1 MSPRFIRPSLTL
13 CVMMFLLGAPACG
26 QVLDLDSYTKTNSGP
41 GGAGGMGS
49 GGEAGQGG
57 MAGQAGQ
64 GGQGGSM
71 NECTPNEMMSCYDG
85 PAGTENKGLCKAGQK
100 TCGAAGTYGAC
111 LGQVTPTLENCA
123 TLDDEDC
130 NGTAAACTGL
140 STWSKSYGTTAND
153 QFGLV
158 IRAMSDGSIVV
169 AGSTSDTVDF
179 GCGVIS
185 SELGIPDIF
194 LLKLDAAGN
203 CVFVKR
209 FGTNGAYDYAYDVA
223 IDTNDD
229 ILMTGGFTGSAI
241 DFGGG
246 ALGGSGSNDIYL
258 VRFDKNGSQIWS
270 KQFGD
275 SKDQLA
281 NSVVLDG
288 QSNLI
293 LAGDFGGVIDFGA
306 GIGVTETS
314 FSQLAGF
321 IAKLDPQ
328 GAHVFSDAF
337 HVPNTPGNYLT
348 QTHAAVDKQG
358 NVTVVGR
365 FVGSLT
371 VGNEAPLA
379 SSGTGS
385 DVFVLRYDTAG
396 KLVFVKKY
404 GSSGDDFGPQIA
416 TAPDG
421 TTYIAGRSGSA
432 TLDLSGLGGPSVV
445 GMGGGD
451 IYVVKLNADGTFAK
465 ARAFGDNADQSAT
478 TVTVDPLGHVL
489 LGGYYKGVVNFGN
502 TPLGIAMNNTL
513 FLAKLDSDL
522 NELWSRAIFSAQA
535 QYSIHL
541 GTDAAANILLSG
553 GFYGSLP
560 IETGKPL
567 VSAGN
572 ADIFV
577 AKLAP

>member
-13 CVMMFLLGAPACG
+13 GAMMFLLGAPACG
-26 QVLDLDSYTKTNSGP
+26 QLLDLDSYTKTNSGP
-41 GGAGGMGS
+41 GGAGG

-85 PAGTENKGLCKAGQK
+85 PAGTENKGICKTGQK
-100 TCGAAGTYGAC
+100 TCGADGTYGAC

-123 TLDDEDC
+123 TIDDEDC

-158 IRAMSDGSIVV
+158 IRAMSDGSMVV
-169 AGSTSDTVDF
+169 AGSTSDTIDF
-179 GCGVIS
+179 GCGVLS

-194 LLKLDAAGN
+194 LLKLDATGN

-229 ILMTGGFTGSAI
+229 ILMTGGFTGTAI

-258 VRFDKNGSQIWS
+258 VRFDKNGSHIWS
-270 KQFGD
+270 KKFGD
-275 SKDQLA
+275 NKDQLA
-281 NSVVLDG
+281 NSAIFDAQG
-288 QSNLI
+288 NI
-293 LAGDFGGVIDFGA
+293 IMAGDFGGVIDFGG
-306 GIGVTETS
+306 GIGVTENTP
-314 FSQLAGF
+314 SQMAGF
-321 IAKLDPQ
+321 VAKLDSQ
-328 GAHVFSDAF
+328 SAHIFSDAF
-337 HVPNTPGNYLT
+337 RVPNLVGNFLT
-348 QTHAAVDKQG
+348 QTRATVDKQG
-358 NVTVVGR
+358 NITVVGR
-365 FVGSLT
+365 FSGSLT
-371 VGNEAPLA
+371 VGNEAPLP

-385 DVFVLRYDTAG
+385 DVFVLRYDSAG
-396 KLVFVKKY
+396 KLVFVKKF

-416 TAPDG
+416 TATDG
-421 TTYIAGRSGSA
+421 TTYIAGRIGSA
-432 TLDLSGLGGPSVV
+432 TIDLSALGGSTIN

-465 ARAFGDNADQSAT
+465 AKVFGDSADQLVTS
-478 TVTVDPLGHVL
+478 VTVDPLGHVL
-489 LGGYYKGVVNFGN
+489 LGGYYKGVLNFGK

-513 FLAKLDSDL
+513 FLAKLDADL
-522 NELWSRAIFSAQA
+522 NELWARAMFSNQA
-535 QYSIHL
+535 QYSIHV

-560 IETGKPL
+560 IEVGKPL